1 MQASRLPRKPSPL
14 RRLMRAAG
22 MLFLAALLGGILAGG
37 YLFYSWTRDLPTL
50 EAFENL
56 RLTATSTLFA
66 RDGTP
71 IATIASVE
79 DGRAV
84 NRTLVRLS
92 DVSPAAVS
100 AVVFSEDKRFYQHYG
115 VDPVRLVG
123 ALYYIVRGDLQGGST
138 ITTQVVKQ
146 TLLRELAGQRALE
159 RKLKEFP
166 LALELER
173 RYSKQEILEMYL
185 NVVPWGGNAQGIQAA
200 AEAYFGKDPAAL
212 TLAEGVYLAQLI
224 PGPNP
229 RYFDLKGSRARMKR
243 QLEDMVAE
251 GWISRAEADAAWKQ
265 PIVPSGWQA
274 KYDPQGNLLSAKL
287 VDPSARVLPELLK
300 NYAPHFVLAVRA
312 ELEKRFGK
320 EKLYGEGGLQVYT
333 SLDLKMQQAAERAV
347 TGARLPINAQLALA
361 ALDPETG
368 QVLAMVGER
377 PGTEGQFNRATQ
389 AWRSPGSA
397 IKPFVYGTALE
408 NGWTQATT
416 VPDAPVEFRDPSQPG
431 GVWRPKN
438 FSGRFLNRPVT
449 IRYALDQSLNLP
461 AIRTADAVGVWR
473 VGEKLKAAGFRL
485 AGSPSL
491 ANAIGGGA
499 EITPAGLAGAYAAFV
514 NGGYRVEPKL
524 ITRVEDA
531 SGRVI
536 YEPQDNRTRLFT
548 PQVAYLVW
556 DMLKGYVYDLG
567 ERSLAPVAI
576 PGRVVGG
583 KTGTTNDATDLW
595 FAGASR
601 GLVATLW
608 IGRDDHKPQRL
619 PNGREPSSS
628 LVNPPIWR
636 AFMEEALRGRPGG
649 DFPQPSGLVTGRIDL
664 VSGNPSSSGIPV
676 LFVQRP
682 GPAREDTATSS
693 PPALPSASQTVA
705 LDRLTGCLAGPDTPP
720 ERMIYRQVAPERV
733 DSYRCP

>member
-1 MQASRLPRKPSPL
+1 
-14 RRLMRAAG
+14 MRAAG
-22 MLFLAALLGGILAGG
+22 MLFLAALFGGLLAGG
-37 YLFYSWTRDLPTL
+37 YLFYSATRDLPTL

-56 RLTATSTLFA
+56 RLTATSTLYA

-92 DVSPAAVS
+92 DVSPAAIS
-100 AVVFSEDKRFYQHYG
+100 AVVFSEDKRFYEHYG

-123 ALYYIVRGDLQGGST
+123 ALYYIAKGDLQGGST

-146 TLLRELAGQRALE
+146 TLLRELANERALE

-229 RYFDLKGSRARMKR
+229 RYFDLKSSRARMKR

-251 GWISRAEADAAWKQ
+251 GWISQAQADAAWKQ
-265 PIVPSGWQA
+265 PLIPNGWQA
-274 KYDPQGNLLSAKL
+274 KYDGTGNLLWAKL
-287 VDPSARVLPELLK
+287 VDPSARVLPELVK

-333 SLDLKMQQAAERAV
+333 SLDLKMQEAAERAV
-347 TGARLPINAQLALA
+347 TGARLPVGAQLALA
-361 ALDPETG
+361 ALDPQTG
-368 QVLAMVGER
+368 QVLAMVGEK
-377 PGTEGQFNRATQ
+377 PGTGGQFNRATQ

-431 GVWRPKN
+431 GIWRPKN

-461 AIRTADAVGVWR
+461 AIRTADAVGVWKI
-473 VGEKLKAAGFRL
+473 GEKLKTAGFRL
-485 AGSPSL
+485 AGNANLS
-491 ANAIGGGA
+491 NAIGGGA
-499 EITPAGLAGAYAAFV
+499 EITPVGLAGAYAAFV
-514 NGGYRVEPKL
+514 NGGYRVEPVL

-531 SGRVI
+531 AGRVI
-536 YEPQDNRTRLFT
+536 YQPEDNRTLLFT

-567 ERSLAPVAI
+567 SRSLAPVAI

-601 GLVATLW
+601 GLVAALW

-649 DFPQPSGLVTGRIDL
+649 DFPQPSGLVARRIDL
-664 VSGNPSSSGIPV
+664 ISGNPSPSGIPV
-676 LFVQRP
+676 LFAQEPIRN
-682 GPAREDTATSS
+682 REAAATSS
-693 PPALPSASQTVA
+693 LPASPSGYSAPAVPAASQTVA

-720 ERMIYRQVAPERV
+720 DRMIYRQVAPERV

>member
-1 MQASRLPRKPSPL
+1 
-14 RRLMRAAG
+14 MRAAG
-22 MLFLAALLGGILAGG
+22 MLFLAALFGGLLAGG

-56 RLTATSTLFA
+56 RLTATSTLYA

-92 DVSPAAVS
+92 DVSPAAIS
-100 AVVFSEDKRFYQHYG
+100 AVVFSEDKRFYEHYG

-123 ALYYIVRGDLQGGST
+123 ALYYIVKGDLQGGST

-146 TLLRELAGQRALE
+146 TLLRELANERALE

-229 RYFDLKGSRARMKR
+229 RYFDLKNSRLRIKR

-251 GWISRAEADAAWKQ
+251 GWISQAEADAAWKQ
-265 PIVPSGWQA
+265 PLIPNGWQA
-274 KYDPQGNLLSAKL
+274 KYDGKGNLLSAKL
-287 VDPSARVLPELLK
+287 VDPSARVLPELVK

-333 SLDLKMQQAAERAV
+333 SLDLKMQEAAERAV
-347 TGARLPINAQLALA
+347 SGVRLPINAQLALA

-368 QVLAMVGER
+368 QVLAMVGEK
-377 PGTEGQFNRATQ
+377 PGTGGQFNRATQ

-416 VPDAPVEFRDPSQPG
+416 VPDVAVEFRDPSQPG

-438 FSGRFLNRPVT
+438 FSGRFLNQPVT

-461 AIRTADAVGVWR
+461 AIRTADAVGVWKI
-473 VGEKLKAAGFRL
+473 GEKLKTAGFRL
-485 AGSPSL
+485 AGNANLS
-491 ANAIGGGA
+491 NAIGGGA
-499 EITPAGLAGAYAAFV
+499 EITPVGLAGAYAAFV
-514 NGGYRVEPKL
+514 NGGYRVEPVL

-536 YEPQDNRTRLFT
+536 YEPEDNRTLLFT

-556 DMLKGYVYDLG
+556 DMLKGYVYDLKD
-567 ERSLAPVAI
+567 RSLAPVSI

-595 FAGASR
+595 
-601 GLVATLW
+601 
-608 IGRDDHKPQRL
+608 
-619 PNGREPSSS
+619 
-628 LVNPPIWR
+628 
-636 AFMEEALRGRPGG
+636 
-649 DFPQPSGLVTGRIDL
+649 
-664 VSGNPSSSGIPV
+664 
-676 LFVQRP
+676 
-682 GPAREDTATSS
+682 
-693 PPALPSASQTVA
+693 
-705 LDRLTGCLAGPDTPP
+705 
-720 ERMIYRQVAPERV
+720 
-733 DSYRCP
+733 